1 MLNNPYSAFWG
12 AIRDEEKG
20 ELFYQAV
27 MTGGASARMGT
38 IPLDKNDLL
47 INSEL
52 TGRLKS
58 GDKVLLAPIE
68 DGQRF
73 VILCKVVAL

>member
-1 MLNNPYSAFWG
+1 MLDNPYSAFWSAVRG
-12 AIRDEEKG
+12 EEK
-20 ELFYQAV
+20 ETAFYQAV
-27 MTGGASARMGT
+27 MTGGTSARMGT

-58 GDKVLLAPIE
+58 GDKVLLAPVE